1 MQWLVNRGA
10 PTIGAK
16 LYGKPEE
23 KLRTEGRQ
31 MFNH

>member
-10 PTIGAK
+10 LSCGAKK

-23 KLRTEGRQ
+23 KLRTEGKP
-31 MFNH
+31 NV